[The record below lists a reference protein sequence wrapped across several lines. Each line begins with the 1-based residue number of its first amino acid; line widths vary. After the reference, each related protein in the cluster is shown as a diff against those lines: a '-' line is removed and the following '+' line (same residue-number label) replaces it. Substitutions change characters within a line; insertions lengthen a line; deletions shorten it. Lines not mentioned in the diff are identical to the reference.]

1 MGGKM
6 KITLDAGAVMPT
18 YAHEYDAGL
27 DLYAKKDGDKV
38 MIPPLGGF
46 KVFDT
51 GVHMAIPQHFCGLVK
66 SRSSML
72 VKGLKTDGLVDSDYT
87 GSIRVILFNHSEHPY
102 YVEPGDKIAQVVIS
116 PCLRPPLEL
125 TDTLEATDRGDNG
138 FGSTGR

>member
-1 MGGKM
+1 M

-27 DLYAKKDGDKV
+27 DLYAKKDGERV
-38 MIPPLGGF
+38 MIPPVFGYE
-46 KVFDT
+46 VFDT

-72 VKGLKTDGLVDSDYT
+72 HKGLMTDGLVDSDYT
-87 GSIRVILFNHSEHPY
+87 GSIRVILFNHGEFSY
-102 YVEPGDKIAQVVIS
+102 IVNPGDKIAQIVIS
-116 PCLRPPLEL
+116 PCLRPPIEVV
-125 TDTLEATDRGDNG
+125 DSLEATQRGENG

>member
-1 MGGKM
+1 M

-27 DLYAKKDGDKV
+27 DLYAKKDGERV
-38 MIPPLGGF
+38 MIPPVFGYE
-46 KVFDT
+46 VFDT

-72 VKGLKTDGLVDSDYT
+72 HKGLMTDGLVDSDYT
-87 GSIRVILFNHSEHPY
+87 GSIRVILFNHGDRPY

-125 TDTLEATDRGDNG
+125 TDTLEATHRGDNG

>member
-1 MGGKM
+1 M

-27 DLYAKKDGDKV
+27 DLYAKKDGERV

-72 VKGLKTDGLVDSDYT
+72 VKGLKTDGLVDSAYT
-87 GSIRVILFNHSEHPY
+87 GSVRVILFNHSEHPY

-116 PCLRPPLEL
+116 PCLRPPIEL
-125 TDTLEATDRGDNG
+125 VDSLEATVRGENG

>member
-1 MGGKM
+1 M

-27 DLYAKKDGDKV
+27 DLYAKKDGERV
-38 MIPPLGGF
+38 MIPPVFGYE
-46 KVFDT
+46 VFDT

-72 VKGLKTDGLVDSDYT
+72 QKGLMTDGLVDSDYT
-87 GSIRVILFNHSEHPY
+87 GSVRVTLFNHSEHPY

-125 TDTLEATDRGDNG
+125 TDILDATDRGDNG